1 MLTYNIAI
9 IKSCLT
15 RYTDIREAYQLI
27 AAVSQNCPQNILP
40 QDTAV
45 VQRAVAA
52 AEKGAAC
59 SAENISLCREVITE
73 HAQTGSV
80 DHEKYKTLLLN
91 VSKNLVML
99 YKLNLLL
106 FDKLLIGADMI
117 RSSYLETAESIDSSL
132 EEFYCDETEMLL
144 QLPLKERML
153 QLGIDDVQQFWE
165 TYPQLLTAGEL
176 KVLLKAGLLKTVDD
190 IISHQGK
197 LYENEFSEEWEEYE
211 YEYDKHRK

>member
-1 MLTYNIAI
+1 MLTYSIAVI
-9 IKSCLT
+9 ETCLNK
-15 RYTDIREAYQLI
+15 YTAIREAYQLI

-40 QDTAV
+40 HEAVV
-45 VQRAVAA
+45 VQRAVAT
-52 AEKGAAC
+52 AEKGAAF
-59 SAENISLCREVITE
+59 SDENISLCREVIAE

-91 VSKNLVML
+91 VSENLVLL

-117 RSSYLETAESIDSSL
+117 RGSYLETAENIDSSL

-144 QLPLKERML
+144 RLPLKERML

-165 TYPQLLTAGEL
+165 TYPQLLTAAEL
-176 KVLLKAGLLKTVDD
+176 KVLLKAGMLQTVDD

-211 YEYDKHRK
+211 YEYEKHRQ